1 MVTEPVDDVGLPVT
15 DDTLS
20 DRRRPGRTNNVNP
33 ELIALLRG
41 TAPDGPDLLPE
52 PDEESDQLAA
62 ARGLVVGGLLS
73 LAFWLVICFLI
84 GLWI

>member
-1 MVTEPVDDVGLPVT
+1 MTEPVNDVGLPVT

-20 DRRRPGRTNNVNP
+20 GRRRPGRANNVSLG
-33 ELIALLRG
+33 LIPLLRG

-52 PDEESDQLAA
+52 LDEESDQLAA

-73 LAFWLVICFLI
+73 LALWLAICCLLI
-84 GLWI
+84 GLWM